1 MLEAVQDKRTTSDS
15 KCIQDDASAAP
26 TADALEPVR
35 SDPHADPTTVAEQRV
50 PEPARPG
57 PEQRVQAG
65 ALGRLLLKIS
75 AKPIEIL
82 QALDDLSE
90 RISDRVLREI
100 RAFRRESEARHDV
113 QDARIGT
120 LGKLYEGLC
129 RELNGLRKEFDGLR
143 KEVDG
148 LRKELDGLRKE
159 LDGMRSQIRLLV
171 ALIALL
177 LVFLGALITVGLMNW
192 FSLESATASPPALE
206 MQEPTARAE
215 ESASASESPPLAS
228 TPAGTDE
235 ARPEVDGAEES
246 GAPLPPDP

>member
-1 MLEAVQDKRTTSDS
+1 MLEAVQDQRATSDS
-15 KCIQDDASAAP
+15 KGIQEDAPAAP

-35 SDPHADPTTVAEQRV
+35 PDAQAGPTTVAEQRV

-82 QALDDLSE
+82 QALDDLSD

-100 RAFRRESEARHDV
+100 RAFRRESDAQHDV
-113 QDARIGT
+113 QDAQIGT

-129 RELNGLRKEFDGLR
+129 REMNGLRKEFDGLR

-171 ALIALL
+171 ALITLL

-192 FSLESATASPPALE
+192 FSLESATASPPSLE
-206 MQEPTARAE
+206 MQVPTARAE
-215 ESASASESPPLAS
+215 ESASAPESPPLAS

-235 ARPEVDGAEES
+235 ALPEVDSADVSES
-246 GAPLPPDP
+246 TIPPSP

>member
-1 MLEAVQDKRTTSDS
+1 MLEAVQDQRATSDL
-15 KCIQDDASAAP
+15 KGIQDDAPAAP

-35 SDPHADPTTVAEQRV
+35 PDAQAGPTTVAEQRV

-129 RELNGLRKEFDGLR
+129 REMNGLR

-192 FSLESATASPPALE
+192 FSLESATASPPSLE
-206 MQEPTARAE
+206 MQVPTARGE
-215 ESASASESPPLAS
+215 ESASAPESPPLAS

-235 ARPEVDGAEES
+235 ARPEVDSAEES
-246 GAPLPPDP
+246 QASLPPDP